1 MRSAVYYPRTT
12 VHSRPVMQSSLLLWD
27 QLHTIV
33 PEPHY
38 APEYHDNDGM
48 AEAWE
53 LIGAKMVPNEAQK
66 KRAHDAIET
75 TLRAERLPQHLYW
88 VGQVDQPQDPYEI
101 WPQKFSMRTWDLMRE
116 HRLTNVPL
124 PNGDFPFTQE
134 GGLMVMAK
142 LADACAGTQLARV
155 TDRLMAY
162 GMIGSGDQRPGTI
175 TEVVPTTLEL
185 IDASS
190 IPLENLIA
198 FRKREASERRGGD
211 YRKLRHSYA
220 DTMQAHMKALDAA
233 IDQRDR
239 DEIHRVFRAKMDQD
253 LRELRRELGG
263 NRIDLVLKPVVI
275 ASFAAAGSALHGS
288 DQLTTVLTAGAA
300 GAFGSTWKE
309 VGSAVAD
316 LFSGGLSFNRK
327 QQETMAKHPMAY
339 MYALSKTP

>member
-33 PEPHY
+33 PEPHHV
-38 APEYHDNDGM
+38 PDYHDNDGM

-53 LIGAKMVPNEAQK
+53 LIGANLVPSEAQK
-66 KRAHDAIET
+66 QRTHDAIET
-75 TLRAERLPQHLYW
+75 TLRAGRLPPHLYW
-88 VGQVDQPQDPYEI
+88 VGEVDQPQDPYEI
-101 WPQKFSMRTWDLMRE
+101 WPQKLSMRTWDLMRE
-116 HRLTNVPL
+116 LRLTDAQL

-162 GMIGSGDQRPGTI
+162 GMIGSGDQRPGAVR
-175 TEVVPTTLEL
+175 EVVPITLEL

-190 IPLENLIA
+190 IPLDNLIA
-198 FRKREASERRGGD
+198 FRRREASERRGGD

-220 DTMQAHMKALDAA
+220 DTVQAQMKALDGA
-233 IDQRDR
+233 IDQKDR
-239 DEIHRVFRAKMDQD
+239 DEIHRVFRARMDQD
-253 LRELRRELGG
+253 LKDLRQELGG

-275 ASFAAAGSALHGS
+275 ASFAAAGAALHGS
-288 DQLTTVLTAGAA
+288 DHLTTVLTAGAA
-300 GAFGSTWKE
+300 GAFGSNWKE
-309 VGSAVAD
+309 IGSAVAD
-316 LFSGGLSFNRK
+316 LFAGGLSFDRK
-327 QQETMAKHPMAY
+327 QRETMARHPMAY
-339 MYALSKTP
+339 MYALAKAR